1 MGHGPGGTAASIGP
15 TRLHLLFY
23 FTRAAHGP
31 KLLSCLPFFLSEG
44 AALAIA
50 IAAVSAIQPPCPE
63 PAGAVTD
70 ENGAHRV
77 QKNPLL

>member
-1 MGHGPGGTAASIGP
+1 LTS
-15 TRLHLLFY
+15 
-23 FTRAAHGP
+23 
-31 KLLSCLPFFLSEG
+31 FFLSEG

-70 ENGAHRV
+70 ENGARRV

>member
-1 MGHGPGGTAASIGP
+1 MGLVALRP
-15 TRLHLLFY
+15 LLAQLG
-23 FTRAAHGP
+23 FTFSFILRGQLMGRSFFLAF
-31 KLLSCLPFFLSEG
+31 LFFLSEG

-70 ENGAHRV
+70 ENGARRV